1 MNMSKAI
8 AVMNTSGVALAAS
21 NDTSINKK
29 KIYNL
34 SSDLP
39 VGIMLSGKENYL
51 HAPWETLIN
60 IYRNKLNNKKFDTLE
75 QYVANLLM
83 FVDQMNY
90 EDQSSDEAEAMF
102 AYEAVK
108 AEVDTLTSQY
118 LRLVNKRLNII

>member
-60 IYRNKLNNKKFDTLE
+60 IYRNKLNNKKFDKL
-75 QYVANLLM
+75 YHYIADLLM
-83 FVDQMNY
+83 FVVQMNDDNINSY
-90 EDQSSDEAEAMF
+90 EDVM
-102 AYEAVK
+102 
-108 AEVDTLTSQY
+108 L
-118 LRLVNKRLNII
+118 

>member
-60 IYRNKLNNKKFDTLE
+60 IYRNKLNNKQFYTLE
-75 QYVANLLM
+75 QYVAELLI
-83 FVDQMNY
+83 FIYQMNF
-90 EDQSSDEAEAMF
+90 EDLFSVYTEVIY
-102 AYEAVK
+102 AYEAV
-108 AEVDTLTSQY
+108 
-118 LRLVNKRLNII
+118 

>member
-21 NDTSINKK
+21 NDTSFNRK

-34 SSDLP
+34 SPEVP

-60 IYRNKLNNKKFDTLE
+60 IYRNKLNNQQFDTLE
-75 QYVANLLM
+75 QYVADFLM
-83 FVDQMNY
+83 FIDQMY
-90 EDQSSDEAEAMF
+90 YVAWSSDDAEAVVAF
-102 AYEAVK
+102 VAVDR
-108 AEVDTLTSQY
+108 EV
-118 LRLVNKRLNII
+118 

>member
-8 AVMNTSGVALAAS
+8 AVMNTSGVALATS
-21 NDTSINKK
+21 NETSINKK

-34 SSDLP
+34 SPDLP
-39 VGIMLSGKENYL
+39 VGIMLLGKENYL

-60 IYRNKLNNKKFDTLE
+60 IYRNKLKNKQFDTLE
-75 QYVANLLM
+75 QYVADFLM

-108 AEVDTLTSQY
+108 AEVDKMHSHVITLCKH
-118 LRLVNKRLNII
+118 VHEK